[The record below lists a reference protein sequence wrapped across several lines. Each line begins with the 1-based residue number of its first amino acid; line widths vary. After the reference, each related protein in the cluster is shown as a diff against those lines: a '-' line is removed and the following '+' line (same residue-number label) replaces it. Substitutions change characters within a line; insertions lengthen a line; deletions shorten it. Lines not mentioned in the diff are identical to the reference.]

1 MHMFP
6 FVLTVSLNMTEA
18 YFPIFGRLCGKRPA
32 AIPGEGSG
40 AF

>member
-6 FVLTVSLNMTEA
+6 FDLTVSLNMTEA
-18 YFPIFGRLCGKRPA
+18 YFQIFVRLCGKRAA